1 VELKIRPIRDGKSR
15 LGRAFFAFPFGLY
28 RDTPQWV
35 LPFARGIRR
44 IIEQKH
50 PFFAH
55 SRGEAFV
62 ITEGDR
68 VVARFLMLEP
78 VKYNDYTGNHDV
90 RLGLPEGIDRPDV
103 WEAMFGHAREWG
115 HARGAR
121 RLIGPQH
128 FSPMDGSGILVDGF
142 DHPASMTMMP
152 YHHPWVAGH
161 FEAAGFRKY
170 KDFVSA
176 RAASEGFVVPD
187 KIRRVAEISGRRSGM
202 TVETL
207 RGRGE
212 LRRLGREIGELY
224 NRAWEDHAEFRP
236 LTTAELAGLVDDLV
250 TVATPELITVLR
262 GPGGDLAGFVLPF
275 PDLTP
280 ALQRSGGHLGLRTI
294 LDLRRERRRTT
305 HCIVNGLG
313 ILPEYRNRGG
323 TALLYTYLI
332 DRMLAAGMR
341 TAEMTQIAETTDLM
355 LSDLE
360 TLGGEVY
367 KRHRVYEVG
376 L

>member
-1 VELKIRPIRDGKSR
+1 LPPERLPSSPVALLSTHHPPVGPSLLLTPRRVTSDRLVELKIRPIRDGKSR

-78 VKYNDYTGNHDV
+78 VKYNRLHRQPRRTPRPSRGDRPSRRLGGDV
-90 RLGLPEGIDRPDV
+90 RPRPG
-103 WEAMFGHAREWG
+103 M
-115 HARGAR
+115 GACPGR
-121 RLIGPQH
+121 
-128 FSPMDGSGILVDGF
+128 
-142 DHPASMTMMP
+142 PASHRT
-152 YHHPWVAGH
+152 
-161 FEAAGFRKY
+161 AALLSHGRLGNPCGRVRSSRFDDDDALPPPLGGGSLRSGGISKY

-262 GPGGDLAGFVLPF
+262 GRAAAISPALCYPF
-275 PDLTP
+275 P
-280 ALQRSGGHLGLRTI
+280 I
-294 LDLRRERRRTT
+294 
-305 HCIVNGLG
+305 
-313 ILPEYRNRGG
+313 
-323 TALLYTYLI
+323 
-332 DRMLAAGMR
+332 
-341 TAEMTQIAETTDLM
+341 
-355 LSDLE
+355 
-360 TLGGEVY
+360 
-367 KRHRVYEVG
+367 
-376 L
+376 